1 MGEVGGDG
9 GVCEDLEC
17 DTWAG
22 EHAEGELLRGCEEGA
37 GGQEEEV
44 LVYCE
49 GPV

>member
-1 MGEVGGDG
+1 MGEAGGDG
-9 GVCEDLEC
+9 GVCEDSEC

-22 EHAEGELLRGCEEGA
+22 EHDTGRRGCEEGA

-49 GPV
+49 GAV